1 MNTLGRQTASF
12 GDELTNVALGALIGA
27 MLLAGALRLAGSI
40 AALVTGAPQPAAGLE
55 AGVGVVFHADDPGSA
70 LGSASLSPVAYW
82 ITVALLVDLG
92 TWGWEQANKA
102 LRGNDILEVRYAGWL
117 GRFSA
122 FVLRGVVRGRTWPAT
137 AAVYIGWPGAAAL
150 IGIGI
155 LWRWLFVIPAALIAH
170 HALAARQARIMNE
183 RRRLP

>member
-1 MNTLGRQTASF
+1 MARLTDGIPHPFDWAADLAIWTAIQI
-12 GDELTNVALGALIGA
+12 GHLAVHITRNVAELGVAWA
-27 MLLAGALRLAGSI
+27 
-40 AALVTGAPQPAAGLE
+40 
-55 AGVGVVFHADDPGSA
+55 
-70 LGSASLSPVAYW
+70 VAYW